1 MPAIKKNKGKAQT
14 RSLFGKPVRGRIDK
28 NMPDFEND
36 PVFVKRAEE
45 AAAFFDEHPEVI
57 EFIKKIQKKNKK

>member
-1 MPAIKKNKGKAQT
+1 MPAIKKNKGKARI

-45 AAAFFDEHPEVI
+45 AAAFFDEHPEAI
-57 EFIKKIQKKNKK
+57 EFIKKIQENNK